1 MLRFARTAAAWV
13 GRHAFPVMAAGVIA
27 IGAAG
32 GGIGYALASQHST
45 AAPAASAPSRTPSA
59 SAPKGLKP
67 TTAGVASLVQ
77 RALAMLASQTGQ
89 SVAAVRS
96 QLAAGKSVDT
106 IAGSKAPAIE
116 TEILSA
122 ITKLADRGVTSHR
135 ITATQEAT
143 DLALAK
149 TKVEA
154 LMAEPGTQLV
164 KDAQRALQFLQTHG
178 HKAAGPTAHA
188 SPAPAA

>member
-1 MLRFARTAAAWV
+1 LRFAHIAAHWA
-13 GRHAFPVMAAGVIA
+13 GRHAFPVIAATVIA

-32 GGIGYALASQHST
+32 GGIGYAVASQHST
-45 AAPAASAPSRTPSA
+45 PAPTAAAASRTPAASPL
-59 SAPKGLKP
+59 KGLKP
-67 TTAGVASLVQ
+67 TTAGAASLVQ

-89 SVAAVRS
+89 SVVAVRS
-96 QLAAGKSVDT
+96 QLAAGKSVDA
-106 IAGSKAPAIE
+106 IAGWKAPAIE

-122 ITKLADRGVTSHR
+122 ITKLADRAVANHR
-135 ITATQEAT
+135 ITAMQEAT

-149 TKVEA
+149 TRVEA
-154 LMAEPGTQLV
+154 LMAEPGTQLM

-188 SPAPAA
+188 SPSPAA